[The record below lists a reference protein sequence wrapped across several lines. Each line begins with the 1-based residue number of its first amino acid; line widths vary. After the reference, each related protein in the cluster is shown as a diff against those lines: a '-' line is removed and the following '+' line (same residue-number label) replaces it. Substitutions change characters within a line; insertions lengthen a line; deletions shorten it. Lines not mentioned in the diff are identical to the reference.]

1 VLDISLLFIH
11 PYFLILIPIV
21 LIVWYIFGRE
31 RYGYILPNPLMKRY
45 LRTPWVHSLLWI
57 LRILL
62 ISSLISIIAIP
73 YRTQIEQIVERDQN
87 HILIILDL
95 SRSMLAED
103 IAPSRIEWA
112 RQAIRDIIGSRNGEN
127 VWLIVFAGKAFDMIP
142 ASTDYV
148 WLSALID
155 HIGVDTIRQD
165 KSWLSGTAIGD
176 ALLLANL
183 TLSGTVWSRSIV
195 LLTDGRANIGIDP
208 RLALAN
214 IENNGIKIYTIG
226 IGSQSGQVSSYTD
239 KNTGQKVILLDERWD
254 PVKSDIDEWLLRE
267 IAEKTGGSYTRIG
280 ERRDFSTLIARLQES
295 MIRDQQSVIE
305 KRNIY
310 YDLPLA
316 IISLVLMIFCLPVE
330 ILYRRRLGIERI
342 R

>member
-1 VLDISLLFIH
+1 LVDIPFLFIH
-11 PYFLILIPIV
+11 PKFLILIPIILV
-21 LIVWYIFGRE
+21 IWYILGRE
-31 RYGYILPNPLMKRY
+31 RYGYIIPNDLMEKY
-45 LRTPWVHSLLWI
+45 LRTPWIHSLLWI
-57 LRILL
+57 VRILL
-62 ISSLISIIAIP
+62 ISSLIGIIAVP
-73 YRTQIEQIVERDQN
+73 YRIQGERVVERDQN
-87 HILIILDL
+87 HILIVLDL

-103 IAPSRIEWA
+103 ITPSRIEWA
-112 RQAIRDIIGSRNGEN
+112 REAIWDIIRSRNGEN

-142 ASTDYV
+142 ASTDYT
-148 WLSALID
+148 WLSALIE

-176 ALLLANL
+176 ALLLASL
-183 TLSGTVWSRSIV
+183 TLSGSLWSRSII

-208 RLALAN
+208 RLTLPD
-214 IENNGIKIYTIG
+214 IESKGIKIYTIG

-239 KNTGQKVILLDERWD
+239 KSTGQKVILLDERWD

-267 IAEKTGGSYTRIG
+267 LAKKTGGSYTRIG
-280 ERRDFSTLIARLQES
+280 EGRDFSAMIAKLQES
-295 MIRDQQSVIE
+295 MIRDQKSVIE

-316 IISLVLMIFCLPVE
+316 IISLVLMILCLPIE